1 MRLSNKPAPHKTW
14 AILQSLTIAAT
25 ATLVGLSSEEASA
38 QMMRRRWEND
48 IQRSRQGQVIDVGN
62 LTIGDGRRGESQSTI
77 DLSNNP
83 MIQCNLT
90 HLMFTPYND
99 SVWLTRAYVEYAR
112 PNPRGEM
119 FDWIDLNV
127 QAPAPMPP
135 GRHRPGRPAPPP
147 APTGLQLAGG
157 QSSPWLDVDDVVDG
171 SPSGRCIRRIT
182 VYGIDTPDAMGPGR
196 VERHDPPA
204 LVRVNGFIARRGPP
218 APPPGHGG
226 GRPGHGGGM
235 GPGPGHN
242 PGPAP
247 ILTRPPR
254 AMQWADFGNSGG
266 FSRSGYE
273 TREIQVGAQR
283 GRFDGVR
290 LIGKRSN
297 TVKIE
302 WARVYFANGD
312 YAEVRGF
319 QLSRNQEVYFDFD
332 GAHRRGGRDQDRH
345 IVKIAIRGHSEL
357 PSPFDRGEIEIAGGR

>member
-1 MRLSNKPAPHKTW
+1 MRLSTTTW
-14 AILQSLTIAAT
+14 SKKACLAAQSLAIAAT
-25 ATLVGLSSEEASA
+25 ASLVGLSHNQASA
-38 QMMRRRWEND
+38 QMARHRWNHDVE
-48 IQRSRQGQVIDVGN
+48 RTRQGQVIDVGN

-147 APTGLQLAGG
+147 APTGLQLTGG
-157 QSSPWLDVDDVVDG
+157 QPSPWLDVDDVLDG

-182 VYGIDTPDAMGPGR
+182 VFGIDTPDAMGPGR

-204 LVRVNGFIARRGPP
+204 IVRVTGFLARR
-218 APPPGHGG
+218 APPGHGG
-226 GRPGHGGGM
+226 GI
-235 GPGPGHN
+235 GPGPRPGPGPN

-254 AMQWADFGNSGG
+254 AMQWANFGNTGG
-266 FSRSGYE
+266 FSRSGFE
-273 TREIQVGAQR
+273 TREIQVGAHR

-297 TVKIE
+297 TVKID

-319 QLSRNQEVYFDFD
+319 ELSRNQEVYFDFD
-332 GAHRRGGRDQDRH
+332 GAHRRGGRDQDRY
-345 IVKIAIRGHSEL
+345 IVKIVIRGHSEL